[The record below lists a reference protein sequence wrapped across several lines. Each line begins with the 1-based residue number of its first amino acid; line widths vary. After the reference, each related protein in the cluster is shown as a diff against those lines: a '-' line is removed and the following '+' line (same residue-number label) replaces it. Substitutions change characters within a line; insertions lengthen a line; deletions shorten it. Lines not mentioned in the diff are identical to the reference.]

1 MRHCPT
7 TFENIKTA
15 VEDIHK
21 IQYTI
26 QHMQRILTVYP
37 LAYEVK
43 WIKGPGRNNYILHV
57 DFPEDLERTE
67 GQITNQL
74 VSKRKEDFKESLME
88 ITKKHHEEFLK
99 TLPSRP
105 NINPDKMKV
114 WHHLFDLHNV
124 PDIALAAL
132 PDKPFEKI
140 DSVSEF
146 LKKNSARNRM
156 VQRVLEEISKTEEA
170 KSASVT
176 VSNTPTPSKPKTIAG
191 LSDSVSALIRAKER
205 VIEEERLS
213 MPDPETTAKKVRGER
228 LIVLS
233 ETLKAMFATHS
244 TPSQFL
250 DQLVKKLKN
259 IQRFAQLKE
268 MIELDIKELVE
279 MFPGWLVIIKTRSGE
294 VLRMSKD
301 SNILLPR
308 IKEEIERKYIS
319 CN

>member
-1 MRHCPT
+1 
-7 TFENIKTA
+7 
-15 VEDIHK
+15 
-21 IQYTI
+21 
-26 QHMQRILTVYP
+26 MQRILTVYP
-37 LAYEVK
+37 LAYLLK

-67 GQITNQL
+67 GQIPHSL
-74 VSKRKEDFKESLME
+74 VTKRKEDFKESLME
-88 ITKKHHEEFLK
+88 ITKTHHEEFLK

-105 NINPDKMKV
+105 NINPEKMKV

-124 PDIALAAL
+124 PEIPLADL
-132 PDKPFEKI
+132 PNKPFENI
-140 DSVSEF
+140 VPVSEF

-156 VQRVLEEISKTEEA
+156 VQSVLEEICKAEEA
-170 KSASVT
+170 KSPSLT

-213 MPDPETTAKKVRGER
+213 MPDPEATAKKVRGER

-259 IQRFAQLKE
+259 IQKFAQLKE

-279 MFPGWLVIIKTRSGE
+279 MFPGWLALIKTRSGE